1 MRAIPVLKS
10 LVELSEVSRG
20 DRRLSTR
27 YPIALELQ
35 CKLLKNRGAE
45 RTVFGRTLNM
55 SSGGILIEADR
66 LLPASGVIELS
77 INWPLQLEGACSLK
91 LVIRGRIIRS
101 DANATAIKAEYH
113 QFRTAGVRS
122 RSTEPSE
129 LPSDNHRAD
138 HLTAAGRRLL

>member
-1 MRAIPVLKS
+1 MSAVSVLNS
-10 LVELSEVSRG
+10 TVESSEVLRGG

-45 RTVFGRTLNM
+45 RAVFGRTLNM
-55 SSGGILIEADR
+55 SSGGVLFEADR

-91 LVIRGRIIRS
+91 IVIRGRIIRS
-101 DANATAIKAEYH
+101 DAKATAIRAEYH

-122 RSTEPSE
+122 RSAD
-129 LPSDNHRAD
+129 LPNSQA
-138 HLTAAGRRLL
+138 TTTGPTI